1 MEVRR
6 LFTDHPGSVG
16 ETYGEHLL
24 RALGFGLRMISA
36 GAACIVH
43 ALLPFLFVSS
53 GSRAV
58 AELNEQ
64 MVLKRS
70 VARGSVPEL
79 PSAHS
84 TRA

>member
-1 MEVRR
+1 MRQ
-6 LFTDHPGSVG
+6 LFTDHPAAVG

-24 RALGFGLRMISA
+24 RALGFGFRMISA
-36 GAACIVH
+36 GTACIVH
-43 ALLPFLFVSS
+43 ALLPFLFVST

-70 VARGSVPEL
+70 AGARAVPNARV
-79 PSAHS
+79 PG
-84 TRA
+84 